1 MSGYQHRRR
10 QGSLVRASRCGTSGV
25 FWFESA
31 QGRPA
36 NVSIILDTQRAFI
49 YLDHMEL
56 VELGATIRRARL
68 ASGISQAQMARMA
81 GVSRATINYAETGRS
96 AIGADALLRI
106 LPPLGLSIAP
116 TRSVAGRADRPAVE
130 LLATSASV
138 SFKETI
144 PAAEVERALVTGTFA
159 DPWLPHIAA
168 IIDEA
173 STSLLLRAVR
183 EIAAQTSLPAA
194 TIWRNLRSL
203 AQTVSSPNTR
213 WA

>member
-1 MSGYQHRRR
+1 MQREG
-10 QGSLVRASRCGTSGV
+10 L
-25 FWFESA
+25 SA
-31 QGRPA
+31 Q
-36 NVSIILDTQRAFI
+36 VSRILDTQSAFT
-49 YLDHMEL
+49 YLDLMDL
-56 VELGATIRRARL
+56 VELGATIRRTRL
-68 ASGISQAQMARMA
+68 ASGISQAQLARMA

-106 LPPLGLSIAP
+106 LPPLGLSIAS
-116 TRSVAGRADRPAVE
+116 TRSVAGREDRPAVE

-144 PAAEVERALVTGTFA
+144 PVAEVERALVTGTFA
-159 DPWLPHIAA
+159 DPWLPHITT

-173 STSLLLRAVR
+173 SNSLLLRAVR
-183 EIAAQTSLPAA
+183 EIAAQTFLPAA

-203 AQTVSSPNTR
+203 AEAVSSPNTR